1 MLQGKEQNREGHS
14 CAPRPLLSDSQL
26 FLPTAC
32 TPDPPCLHMA
42 HTKTHNDKRSRAH
55 QDEGAA
61 RAAQHVGERAL
72 EQAVDALVARHLAPA
87 VNGAVVL
94 ALAASLQGGG

>member
-42 HTKTHNDKRSRAH
+42 HTDMQRHAKQGSPGRRRRPR
-55 QDEGAA
+55 
-61 RAAQHVGERAL
+61 RAAHWRA
-72 EQAVDALVARHLAPA
+72 RP
-87 VNGAVVL
+87 
-94 ALAASLQGGG
+94 